1 MGADDVPSPI
11 DFHNRRDAE
20 AWVEQTSRNRP
31 WRPELFEACVRA
43 LNERFREPFSV
54 FELGSGPGLL
64 AEQVLEHCSIRSYVA
79 LDFSEAMHEMARQK
93 LARFLESVEFVRRDF
108 RSPDWARGL
117 GPFDAILTMQAAH
130 EVRHKRRVPAL
141 LEQLHRLL
149 AADGMLLFCDHYAT
163 TERPANNPDLFLSRD
178 QQPIALAKAGFAS
191 VECLLDKG
199 GMALYRATKDLRE
212 R

>member
-1 MGADDVPSPI
+1 
-11 DFHNRRDAE
+11 
-20 AWVEQTSRNRP
+20 
-31 WRPELFEACVRA
+31 
-43 LNERFREPFSV
+43 
-54 FELGSGPGLL
+54 
-64 AEQVLEHCSIRSYVA
+64 
-79 LDFSEAMHEMARQK
+79 MHEMARQK

-117 GPFDAILTMQAAH
+117 GPFDATLTMQAAH
-130 EVRHKRRVPAL
+130 EVRHKGHIPAL

-149 AADGMLLFCDHYAT
+149 AANGLLLFCDHYAT